1 MILYRTQ
8 WITQKMLRYTR
19 NLFVFWKIDL
29 ILSWQIRFVV
39 PVFPP
44 NLLRTRFSDFCL
56 VSSLNAFSSSCFYF
70 FFRFCWY
77 FDDFFHFMLL
87 RFTQSKTNGK
97 VENGENTEALFPCF
111 FFPLLFVQ
119 LSFVL
124 LLLSFHTLLMN
135 WCAFIKCVRLISHN
149 EQLCNLSLIGS

>member
-56 VSSLNAFSSSCFYF
+56 VSSLNAFSFSCFYF

-111 FFPLLFVQ
+111 FFLFCSFNFPLFYCFCLY
-119 LSFVL
+119 
-124 LLLSFHTLLMN
+124 TLCL
-135 WCAFIKCVRLISHN
+135 WIDV
-149 EQLCNLSLIGS
+149 LSLNAFDWLVTMNNYAICL